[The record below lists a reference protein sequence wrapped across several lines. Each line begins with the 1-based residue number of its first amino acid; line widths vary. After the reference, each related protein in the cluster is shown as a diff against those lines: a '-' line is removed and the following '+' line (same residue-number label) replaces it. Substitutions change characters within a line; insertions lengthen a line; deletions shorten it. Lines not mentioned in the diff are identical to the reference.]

1 MLDVTQLNIFSK
13 VVDMKSFSDA
23 AAALHLTQSAVSQQI
38 SSIENYIEEP
48 LFISKRKKIVLTPIG
63 KYLYDYS
70 CRILFLMD
78 EARRDVEHVK
88 GHDGGTV
95 RMSAGRVLA
104 EHVLPGV
111 LLSFRMR
118 HPGVTCQ
125 ILIRNSDAVITELL
139 SGLIDFGFVDEI
151 CKDTDRLSFEKVFED
166 EFVILA
172 DPDHIWSV
180 KGEISPEEI
189 VQEDFVMPEA
199 GSEIRK
205 AINSLLSEAGVPS
218 ETLRITTELGSP
230 TAIMEAV
237 LSGCG
242 VSIVSKSAAVFYLE
256 HHLLKQVKL
265 KNVSLAKKY
274 FLVQNAADTLCPV
287 CSLLAEFLKTKLA
300 VTERSRSV
308 SAI

>member
-13 VVDMKSFSDA
+13 VVDLKSFSDA

-38 SSIENYIEEP
+38 SSIEDHIEEP

-63 KYLYDYS
+63 KYLYEYS
-70 CRILFLMD
+70 CKILFLLD
-78 EARRDVEHVK
+78 EACRDIEHFK

-104 EHVLPGV
+104 EHVLPGA
-111 LLSFRMR
+111 LLSFRAS
-118 HPGVTCQ
+118 HPDVTCQ
-125 ILIRNSDAVITELL
+125 ILIRDSESAVRELL

-151 CKDTDRLSFEKVFED
+151 CKDTESLIFEKVFED
-166 EFVILA
+166 EFVIITG
-172 DPDHIWSV
+172 PDHIWSV
-180 KGEISPEEI
+180 RNEIFPEEI

-205 AINSLLSEAGVPS
+205 AIDSQLSEAGVPLAS
-218 ETLRITTELGSP
+218 LRITAELGSP

-242 VSIVSKSAAVFYLE
+242 VSIVSQRAAVFYLE
-256 HHLLKQVKL
+256 HNLLKRVKL
-265 KNVSLAKKY
+265 KNVSLKKKY
-274 FLVQNAADTLCPV
+274 FLVQNEKNTLCPLCHQLV
-287 CSLLAEFLKTKLA
+287 DFLKTELSLKEQHRA
-300 VTERSRSV
+300 V
-308 SAI
+308 SAV